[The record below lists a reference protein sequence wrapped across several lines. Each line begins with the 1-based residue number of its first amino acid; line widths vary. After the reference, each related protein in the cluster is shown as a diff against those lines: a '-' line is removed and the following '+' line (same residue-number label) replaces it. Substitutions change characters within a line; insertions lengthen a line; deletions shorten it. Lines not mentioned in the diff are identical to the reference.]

1 MSTTGAAARSAG
13 AGVLRAPPLTHRNKK
28 GELYLRTDEVE
39 EQISVAL
46 SLERKELLERTEHLD
61 HTSADYLGP
70 ECLVFLIRH
79 FARAPDEELV
89 EALSGGLLKRCALRI
104 TKALASLDDTEARE
118 EAKSWVKAQLFG
130 KILNLESDS
139 GDFFQVRFWVGLD
152 ALTFKALTRAYNA
165 EKRANTMLRLSQL
178 AGEDAGDADDDDARV
193 SRGRREATLD
203 PNQWPDRTALLKDA
217 ERALAAMNPKHAEVF
232 KMKYLYDI
240 PIEDKDPEV
249 YTISRHFDK
258 TPRTIQNWLTAAE
271 SALQPW
277 RERNHD

>member
-79 FARAPDEELV
+79 FAHVLDEELV
-89 EALSGGLLKRCALRI
+89 EALSRGLLKRCSLRI
-104 TKALASLDDTEARE
+104 KKALSSLDDVEVRE

-130 KILNLESDS
+130 KILDLKSDG

-178 AGEDAGDADDDDARV
+178 AGEDADEADDDAPV
-193 SRGRREATLD
+193 SQGRSEAALD
-203 PNQWPDRTALLKDA
+203 PRQWPDRTALLKDA

-240 PIEDKDPEV
+240 PIEDKNPEV
-249 YTISRHFDK
+249 YTISRHFGK
-258 TPRTIQNWLTAAE
+258 SPRTIQNWLTAAE
-271 SALQPW
+271 SALQRW